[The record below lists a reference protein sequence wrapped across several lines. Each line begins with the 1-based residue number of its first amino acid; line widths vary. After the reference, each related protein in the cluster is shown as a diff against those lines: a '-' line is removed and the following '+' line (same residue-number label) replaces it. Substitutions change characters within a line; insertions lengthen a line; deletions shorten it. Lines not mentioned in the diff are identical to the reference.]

1 MGNSIVKANTS
12 ETLEALGDIETLH
25 GVVRPETVVEVARDP
40 NHVLHKHFDW
50 DNTSAGDKYRLQQAR
65 ALITSY
71 KITVTY
77 DHPGGGVRK
86 VTIPAMVQPVKEA
99 GYVSVEVAMT
109 DTDQRAQVVAMYKTR
124 FRNLSDRV
132 TAFDEFENVRLAI
145 DEL

>member
-1 MGNSIVKANTS
+1 MEHSIVKTNPS
-12 ETLEALGDIETLH
+12 ETLIALEDIESTY
-25 GVVRPETVVEVARDP
+25 GTVQPETVVEVARDP
-40 NHVLHKHFDW
+40 KHVLHKHFDW
-50 DNTSAGDKYRLQQAR
+50 DNTSAADKYRLQQAR
-65 ALITSY
+65 ALIANY

-77 DHPGGGVRK
+77 DHPSNEIKK
-86 VTIPAMVQPVKEA
+86 VKIPAMVQPVKEK
-99 GYVSVEVAMT
+99 GYVSVEVAMN